1 MVRYNWY
8 RDAAVIK
15 VTRLNGR
22 EFVVNADLI
31 QFLEE
36 TPDTVI
42 TLSSHEKVV
51 VKEPVD
57 EVVRRVIEYAR
68 AVRTLSH

>member
-1 MVRYNWY
+1 M
-8 RDAAVIK
+8 IK
-15 VTRLNGR
+15 VTRLNGK
-22 EFVVNADLI
+22 EFVVNAELI

-42 TLSSHEKVV
+42 TLVNHEKVV

-57 EVVRRVIEYAR
+57 EVVRRVIEYGR
-68 AVRTLSH
+68 NIRCFPM

>member
-1 MVRYNWY
+1 M
-8 RDAAVIK
+8 IK
-15 VTRLNGR
+15 VTRLNGK

-36 TPDTVI
+36 TPDTVV
-42 TLSSHEKVV
+42 TLTNHEKII

-57 EVVRRVIEYAR
+57 EVIRRIREYQR
-68 AVRTLSH
+68 SIRTFPGS

>member
-1 MVRYNWY
+1 M
-8 RDAAVIK
+8 IK
-15 VTRLNGR
+15 VTRLNGKAL
-22 EFVVNADLI
+22 VINADLI

-42 TLSSHEKVV
+42 TLVNHEKLV

-57 EVVRRVIEYAR
+57 EVVKLVIQFKRE
-68 AVRTLSH
+68 VGSFHP